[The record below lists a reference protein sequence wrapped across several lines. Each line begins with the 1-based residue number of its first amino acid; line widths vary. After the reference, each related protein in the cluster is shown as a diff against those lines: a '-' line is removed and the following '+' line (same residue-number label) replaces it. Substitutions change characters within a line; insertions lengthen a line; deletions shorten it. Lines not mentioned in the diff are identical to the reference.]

1 MDTAHYGHEM
11 TRSPEMRILS
21 PSITSMM
28 QWSENQK
35 LLPIGSISDLPDQCY
50 AFMKKCDYPPA
61 DGRRERL
68 LRLFNVPEFVASRTC
83 FELNGFSG
91 YRASFDETTERK
103 HVTSCTTWFRYL
115 VKMVRKIS
123 AKDLKPSEE
132 GDEYA
137 KDNDEYIWFEMTVF
151 TCWDYPDK
159 CRVLCVDIPPDCS
172 AELQMTLQKRATALD
187 FRDPFAMHADLVD
200 RMIIYSDIA
209 VWRVRDPVR
218 VLEKSR
224 LRMGQIFE
232 PIHDISRHAIHIS
245 EVLEAAVE
253 TLTEIRRFQ
262 EEIHADL
269 FEDLGKT
276 YKQRAREYAQF
287 QLSLVKN
294 MKLRSDSSMERL
306 KNEVNLAFNNIARQ
320 DNSVMK
326 SIALLT
332 MIFLPA
338 TFFSALFSTTFFSFD
353 NNEWKVSS
361 KLWVYWATIVPA
373 TIIIVILWRV
383 WLASSDRIA
392 KFLGAGM
399 EWVKDLWKRGGRAPK
414 PGEVEDP

>member
-1 MDTAHYGHEM
+1 MDLAHHEHER
-11 TRSPEMRILS
+11 TGSPKMRILS
-21 PSITSMM
+21 PSSSVT
-28 QWSENQK
+28 QWSENQM
-35 LLPIGSISDLPDQCY
+35 LLPLESISDLPDQCY
-50 AFMKKCDYPPA
+50 TFMDKCDYPPA

-68 LRLFNVPEFVASRTC
+68 LHLFNVPQFIASRTC
-83 FELNGFSG
+83 FEMNGFSG
-91 YRASFDETTERK
+91 CRASYDETTERK

-123 AKDLKPSEE
+123 AEDLKPSED
-132 GDEYA
+132 GDEYTVN
-137 KDNDEYIWFEMTVF
+137 NDEYIWFEMTIF
-151 TCWDYPDK
+151 TRWDYPNK
-159 CRVLCVDIPPDCS
+159 CRVLCVDIPPDFS
-172 AELQMTLQKRATALD
+172 AELQRTLQKRATALD

-209 VWRVRDPVR
+209 VWRVRDPIR

-232 PIHDISRHAIHIS
+232 PIHDISRHAIHTA
-245 EVLEAAVE
+245 EVLESAVE

-276 YKQRAREYAQF
+276 YKLRAREYAQF
-287 QLSLVKN
+287 QITLVKN
-294 MKLRSDSSMERL
+294 MKLRSDSSTERL

-338 TFFSALFSTTFFSFD
+338 TFFSALFSTTFFNFD
-353 NNEWKVSS
+353 NDEWKVSN
-361 KLWVYWATIVPA
+361 KLWVYWVIIVPA

-383 WLASSDRIA
+383 WLANSDRIT

-399 EWVKDLWKRGGRAPK
+399 NWAKDFWKRGGRAPK
-414 PGEVEDP
+414 RGKVADP